1 MPHGDSTGPRAA
13 GRMTGRGA
21 GYCGGGNAPGYESSP
36 GGGRRGGVSPEG
48 SFGRGRGHR
57 SRFLATGLT
66 GWERGVRG
74 PGPRWIAPPATPPE
88 PSREREL
95 VTLRAQNERIERA
108 LGDIRQRLADLEAK

>member
-48 SFGRGRGHR
+48 VSTWPRPPQSLPGHR
-57 SRFLATGLT
+57 ADRLGT
-66 GWERGVRG
+66 RVRG
-74 PGPRWIAPPATPPE
+74 PGPRSIAPPATPD
-88 PSREREL
+88 SSHERDCHPAS
-95 VTLRAQNERIERA
+95 TQNERIERA